1 MNNTL
6 IKEFEAF
13 EGLGAHI
20 VDDTMFEGK
29 EEDDSGFMPANASQL
44 SSGDMYY
51 EVSILLVLMDHAC

>member
-29 EEDDSGFMPANASQL
+29 EEDDSGFMPANASRTNTRNQPKPTYKPR
-44 SSGDMYY
+44 M
-51 EVSILLVLMDHAC
+51 

>member
-29 EEDDSGFMPANASQL
+29 EEDDSGFMPANALRTNTRNQPKPTYKPR
-44 SSGDMYY
+44 M
-51 EVSILLVLMDHAC
+51 